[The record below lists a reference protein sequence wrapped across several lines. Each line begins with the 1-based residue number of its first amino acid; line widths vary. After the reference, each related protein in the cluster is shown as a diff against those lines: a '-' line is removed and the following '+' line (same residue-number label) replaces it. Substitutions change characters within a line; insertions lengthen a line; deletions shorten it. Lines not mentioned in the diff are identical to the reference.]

1 MKTYN
6 QDIGAY
12 GEKIAQE
19 YLIKKGYK
27 IIATNVKVSFKEI
40 DIIALHNKILVFVE
54 VKTRTSTQFG
64 TADEAVTNMKTNNL
78 KRAVGMLV
86 NTEDFYKKYKED
98 DFRVDLIAVDIN
110 KGLNTIKIKQY
121 EDIV

>member
-1 MKTYN
+1 M
-6 QDIGAY
+6 GAY
-12 GEKIAQE
+12 GEKLAQE

-40 DIIALHNKILVFVE
+40 DIIALQKNILVFVE

-78 KRAVGMLV
+78 KRAVGTLV

-110 KGLNTIKIKQY
+110 KGLNTVKIKQY